1 MAIFEDIHVSN
12 AIQIE
17 QVIFRN
23 IYMQAYIYI
32 RETTINK
39 KKEAMDLKES

>member
-12 AIQIE
+12 VIQIE

-23 IYMQAYIYI
+23 IYMQVSYIFMKQQLI
-32 RETTINK
+32 